1 MPILQ
6 RRSSSPPSF
15 CCPKSRHES
24 ALAKPIP
31 ASHSLRV
38 EIGTLIDAI
47 VRQTTV
53 LIAQLATSGGERAQL
68 TNTANQLFVD
78 LAKALREQG
87 LGNKAIADMFG
98 MALRTYHAKLRRLG
112 ESQTVRGRTL
122 WQAVFEHVQARGPT
136 LRTQVLERFAY
147 DDAATVRSVLRD
159 LVDSGMLY
167 RTGRGA
173 SVRYQVSGNWDDGE
187 AGASERL
194 GHLVC
199 MTVHRLAPAT
209 CEEVSG
215 ALSLAPEQ
223 LAPVFDALT
232 REGRIRAVTGSDGR
246 PRFDGTG
253 CVIPLGS
260 TRGWEAAVFDHYQA
274 MVSTLCAKLEQGR
287 PPPGAEDLLGG
298 STFSFRVWEE
308 HPHHQ
313 EATTFLQRFRREA
326 GELRAKIAAYNE
338 QNAAPEDT
346 TRVVIYGG
354 QLIKFDRRETFEHEN
369 D

>member
-1 MPILQ
+1 M
-6 RRSSSPPSF
+6 
-15 CCPKSRHES
+15 
-24 ALAKPIP
+24 
-31 ASHSLRV
+31 
-38 EIGTLIDAI
+38 
-47 VRQTTV
+47 
-53 LIAQLATSGGERAQL
+53 LIAQLATSGGERTQL

-122 WQAVFEHVQARGPT
+122 WQAVFEHVQTRGPS
-136 LRTQVLERFAY
+136 LRSQVLERFAY
-147 DDAATVRSVLRD
+147 DDSATVRSVLRD

-173 SVRYQVSGNWDDGE
+173 SVRYQVSGNWDDSD
-187 AGASERL
+187 ADAAERL
-194 GHLVC
+194 THLVC
-199 MTVHRLAPAT
+199 MAVHRLAPAT
-209 CEEVSG
+209 SEDVGG
-215 ALSLAPEQ
+215 ALSLASEQ
-223 LAPVFDALT
+223 LAPALQALV
-232 REGRIRAVTGSDGR
+232 RDGRIRKVVDNDGNA
-246 PRFDGTG
+246 RFDGNG

-287 PPPGAEDLLGG
+287 PPAGAEDLLGG
-298 STFSFRVWEE
+298 STFGFRVWAE
-308 HPHHQ
+308 HAHYE
-313 EATTFLQRFRREA
+313 EATTFLQRFRREGA
-326 GELRAKIAAYNE
+326 ELRAKIAAYNE
-338 QNAAPEDT
+338 RNTPPDDT

-354 QLIKFDRRETFEHEN
+354 QLIKSDRRETLEHEN